1 MFTLSIKQSDL
12 DGVHNVRVAFGNGLR
27 VDIWEEFKNRFK
39 IPRIVEFF
47 GATEGTG
54 VFTNVTNTVGAIGR
68 MSPLMVRQWTI
79 KMVSVSQLVELWI
92 MLDKWFNTNFNICV
106 INIDILVHII
116 VNVFHYEFVYVPYGF
131 FFCLLQR
138 ATIYRD
144 VNFQIHFLKFDNS
157 AEKPVRDKNGL
168 CIPIKPGLLVL

>member
-68 MSPLMVRQWTI
+68 MSPLMVRQY
-79 KMVSVSQLVELWI
+79 M
-92 MLDKWFNTNFNICV
+92 N
-106 INIDILVHII
+106 
-116 VNVFHYEFVYVPYGF
+116 
-131 FFCLLQR
+131 
-138 ATIYRD
+138 
-144 VNFQIHFLKFDNS
+144 
-157 AEKPVRDKNGL
+157 DKNG
-168 CIPIKPGLLVL
+168 ISSSTDRVMNNAQ

>member
-68 MSPLMVRQWTI
+68 MSPLMVRQY
-79 KMVSVSQLVELWI
+79 M
-92 MLDKWFNTNFNICV
+92 N
-106 INIDILVHII
+106 
-116 VNVFHYEFVYVPYGF
+116 
-131 FFCLLQR
+131 
-138 ATIYRD
+138 
-144 VNFQIHFLKFDNS
+144 
-157 AEKPVRDKNGL
+157 DKNG
-168 CIPIKPGLLVL
+168 ISFSTGIVLNNAQ